1 MHHFYLKSIPA
12 ALAHISRL
20 NYPEIFLII
29 IASGHPLPVP
39 EGIIFIGLGVLAA
52 HGGSF
57 LGYWVTAVLAVF
69 CYDVVLFGLAYA
81 GSRLAEKMSR
91 KIKADW
97 IEKYTGASGGRALF
111 LVFVSHFVPGWRM
124 VNPLICGALRLKPRD
139 FFFYTIC
146 SALVYP
152 ALYLA
157 IGFFLFLR

>member
-12 ALAHISRL
+12 TLAHLAHL

-29 IASGHPLPVP
+29 LASGHPLPLP
-39 EGIIFIGLGVLAA
+39 EGIIFIGLGILAS

-69 CYDVVLFGLAYA
+69 CYDVILFGLGYT
-81 GSRLAEKMSR
+81 GSALAEKTSK
-91 KIKADW
+91 KIRAEW
-97 IEKYTGASGGRALF
+97 IEKYTGASGRRAFF

-124 VNPLICGALRLKPRD
+124 VNPLICGALRLRPRD

-146 SALVYP
+146 VALVYP
-152 ALYLA
+152 ALYLS
-157 IGFFLFLR
+157 IGYLLFLG